1 MKIRLFTP
9 GPLTT
14 SDGVRAALNRDWGS
28 READFIALTKAVRTE
43 LVTIAGGDER
53 HTCVPLQGSGTYAV
67 EAALDTFCPR
77 DRKTLVLVNGAYGH
91 RAVEILKRLGIPH
104 VVAETSETQAVDA
117 AAVGAALAADA
128 GIAAVFLV
136 HCETTTGILNP
147 LDAVAALTAARGVTL
162 LADTMSSFGCIDVG
176 PTLRHGAVVIAS
188 SNKGL
193 QGVPGVGFVIAAREA
208 IAAAAGRARS
218 LTLDVHAQWAEFEK
232 SGQWRFTP
240 PVQVVAALDAA
251 LRELAREGGVAARY
265 RRYAANRDLIV
276 ARLAKLDLH
285 PVIAAEV
292 QAPVII
298 TFPLPD
304 WMQNRFAD
312 LHKSLAAKG
321 LIIYPG
327 KLTHQPTFRIGC
339 IGALTLKDMNDLAD
353 ALEATLREQS

>member
-28 READFIALTKAVRTE
+28 RETDFIALTKAVRAG
-43 LVTIAGGDER
+43 LVAIAGGDER
-53 HTCVPLQGSGTYAV
+53 HTCVPLQGSGTSAV

-77 DRKTLVLVNGAYGH
+77 DGKTLVLVNGAYGH
-91 RAVEILKRLGIPH
+91 RAVEILKRLGVPY
-104 VVAETSETQAVDA
+104 VVAETPETEAVDA
-117 AAVGAALAADA
+117 ADVGRALAADPA
-128 GIAAVFLV
+128 ITTVFLV
-136 HCETTTGILNP
+136 HCETTTGVLNP
-147 LDAVAALTAARGVTL
+147 LDAVAVLTAARGITL
-162 LADTMSSFGCIDVG
+162 LADAMSSFGCIDVG

-193 QGVPGVGFVIAAREA
+193 QGVPGVGFVIAARETV
-208 IAAAAGRARS
+208 AAAAGRARS
-218 LTLDVHAQWAEFEK
+218 LTLDLHAQWAELEK

-240 PVQVVAALDAA
+240 PVQVMAALDAA
-251 LRELAREGGVAARY
+251 LRELAQEGGVVARH

-276 ARLAKLDLH
+276 ARLAKVGLR
-285 PVIAAEV
+285 PVIAADV

-304 WMQNRFAD
+304 ALQNRFPD

-327 KLTHQPTFRIGC
+327 KLTRQPTFRIGC
-339 IGALTLKDMNDLAD
+339 IGALTSDDMNELAD
-353 ALEATLREQS
+353 ALAAALGGEL